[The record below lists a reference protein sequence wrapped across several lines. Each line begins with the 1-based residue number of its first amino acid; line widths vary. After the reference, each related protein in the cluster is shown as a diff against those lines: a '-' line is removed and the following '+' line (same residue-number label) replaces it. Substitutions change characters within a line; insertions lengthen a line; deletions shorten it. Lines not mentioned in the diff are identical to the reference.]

1 VLPAI
6 ILIFL
11 LQKYLLRGMTFGT
24 VRGV

>member
-1 VLPAI
+1 VIPAI
-6 ILIFL
+6 VLIFL